1 MNRVTHAQAMEER
14 IAAQRMVP
22 QGTIPVEESVAVEE
36 PLEIHINDSPWVTTM
51 RTPGQDRAL
60 AVGLLY
66 TEGSFPTHLISQPLN

>member
-1 MNRVTHAQAMEER
+1 MEER
-14 IAAQRMVP
+14 IAAQRMAP

-60 AVGLLY
+60 AVGLHG
-66 TEGSFPTHLISQPLN
+66 ESLI